1 MDSYPFIREGTNSC
15 AKTSSMGAIATLA
28 YAIAQSTA
36 YNISNQLFVP
46 P

>member
-1 MDSYPFIREGTNSC
+1 
-15 AKTSSMGAIATLA
+15 MGAIATLA